1 MRAKPLN
8 VRAPRR
14 PNFIA
19 AAARSGP
26 MFFWRPLPV
35 STALGAFKETPENEK
50 ENQKIN
56 IVIKSGH
63 EEW

>member
-1 MRAKPLN
+1 MRVKPLN

-35 STALGAFKETPENEK
+35 STALGAFRDTPENRK
-50 ENQKIN
+50 VRKLT
-56 IVIKSGH
+56 S
-63 EEW
+63 